1 MTGCHETRPLLP
13 ARAEELTPLEAQMR
27 ADHVLVCSRC
37 AAEAA
42 SFGRLGAALAML
54 AGFEAEPPGGSLERV
69 LAAIGRRRV
78 GVADPRVAAVA
89 AGSAGALLGAIL
101 VARALRQ
108 RRRSA
113 TPGNRNGAGTPRRP
127 GRLPGVPLAAVVRA
141 R

>member
-27 ADHVLVCSRC
+27 ADHVAVCSRC

-54 AGFEAEPPGGSLERV
+54 AGFEAQPPEGTLERV

-89 AGSAGALLGAIL
+89 AGSAGAVLGAIL
-101 VARALRQ
+101 VARAMRQ
-108 RRRSA
+108 RRRS
-113 TPGNRNGAGTPRRP
+113 TNGNGRERS
-127 GRLPGVPLAAVVRA
+127 GRLVGVPLAAVVRA

>member
-13 ARAEELTPLEAQMR
+13 ARAEELTPAEAQMR

-54 AGFEAEPPGGSLERV
+54 AGFEAEPPEGTLERI
-69 LAAIGRRRV
+69 LATLGRRRV

-89 AGSAGALLGAIL
+89 AGSAGALLGAFL
-101 VARALRQ
+101 VSRALQ
-108 RRRSA
+108 RRRSPA
-113 TPGNRNGAGTPRRP
+113 AGNGHGA
-127 GRLPGVPLAAVVRA
+127 RLPGLSLAAVRA

>member
-27 ADHVLVCSRC
+27 ADHVLICSRC

-54 AGFEAEPPGGSLERV
+54 AGFEAEPPEGTLERV
-69 LAAIGRRRV
+69 LAALGRRRV
-78 GVADPRVAAVA
+78 GVTDPRVAAVA
-89 AGSAGALLGAIL
+89 AGSAGAVLGAIL
-101 VARALRQ
+101 VARAVRQ
-108 RRRSA
+108 RRR
-113 TPGNRNGAGTPRRP
+113 TVTTGNGARTRRP
-127 GRLPGVPLAAVVRA
+127 GRLHGVPLAAAARA